1 MMKNSMNIKKKEIFN
16 DDIAE
21 FKEIINLEKLP
32 NLKII
37 KNQKFEIKAVNKNAR
52 NLIEFEK
59 ELKKKEFEIEKREK
73 EFNNKINF
81 LEDKE
86 NMLEKEDEENEK
98 LKKEIIYL
106 KQRNKELEK
115 EIKEKE
121 CINQE
126 LMKANNEENKNNKQE
141 NILLKE
147 KIKKLE
153 EEIGLL
159 KNNNNKQ
166 PKMKI
171 KDILIFYHK
180 PTLIGLDNIG
190 ATCFMNSNLQCLS
203 QTKPLTNYFM
213 INKEKISHIKLN
225 EKNECKLSPVYL
237 ELIQKLW
244 DKNRI
249 KSFSPY
255 NFMNTIEKIN
265 PLFKKGEAGDA
276 KDFIIF
282 VLEQIHNELKRPVK
296 YGNNINNNNL
306 NQYDKNN
313 AFNFFM
319 NDFKNNCSIISD
331 LFFGF
336 NETTNVCLYCKHQ
349 SKLKGLNNPICYN
362 YGIFNCLIF
371 PLEEVKNMKNSSL
384 NNKNIQIKNN
394 EVSLYDCFFFNQK
407 TDYFTG
413 ENKNNCNICNQL
425 YDSMFTSKIF
435 VSPNILIIIL
445 NRGRGNIYD
454 VKLNFSEEIDI
465 TEFVLQKDCPK
476 LIYNLY
482 GVITHIGESG
492 PNAHF
497 VASCK
502 SPIDK
507 QWYRYNDSIV
517 NPITNINSEI
527 INFGVPYI
535 LFYQKK
541 NIDKK

>member
-1 MMKNSMNIKKKEIFN
+1 
-16 DDIAE
+16 
-21 FKEIINLEKLP
+21 
-32 NLKII
+32 
-37 KNQKFEIKAVNKNAR
+37 
-52 NLIEFEK
+52 
-59 ELKKKEFEIEKREK
+59 
-73 EFNNKINF
+73 
-81 LEDKE
+81 
-86 NMLEKEDEENEK
+86 MLEKEFEAHEN

-115 EIKEKE
+115 EIEEKE
-121 CINQE
+121 YYSNQIQE
-126 LMKANNEENKNNKQE
+126 LIKKNNEENKNIKQE
-141 NILLKE
+141 NISLRETIKE
-147 KIKKLE
+147 MK
-153 EEIGLL
+153 EEISQL

-166 PKMKI
+166 TKLKF
-171 KDILIFYHK
+171 KDVLFFYKK

-190 ATCFMNSNLQCLS
+190 ATCFMNSTLQCLS
-203 QTKPLTNYFM
+203 QTKALTNYFM
-213 INKEKISHIKLN
+213 INQEKITLIKLN

-244 DKNRI
+244 DKNRS

-282 VLEQIHNELKRPVK
+282 VLEQIHKELKKPVK
-296 YGNNINNNNL
+296 YDNNIKNNNL

-336 NETTNVCLYCKHQ
+336 NETTNVCLYCKSQ
-349 SKLKGLNNPICYN
+349 CKLKGINNPICYN

-371 PLEEVKNMKNSSL
+371 PLEEVKNMKNNSL
-384 NNKNIQIKNN
+384 FNKNIQITNN
-394 EVSLYDCFFFNQK
+394 EVSLYDCFFYNQK

-413 ENKNNCNICNQL
+413 ENRNYCNICNQL

-465 TEFVLQKDCPK
+465 TQFVLQKDCPK

-517 NPITNINSEI
+517 NPITNINNEI

-541 NIDKK
+541 IDKK